1 MKVRRRSLALLG
13 FGAVGRAFIRQV
25 VESRDA
31 LARHR
36 GRVLDVVA
44 ICDSSGAVFGSAGG
58 EVVASAGGAGGAVG
72 PSAESRSARSHPAP
86 LGESGSVRAL
96 DDDVLRAL
104 IAHKSGGAGLAE
116 HGLGHTCDGAA
127 SIVGELPADAIVV
140 DCTASDSVTP
150 SLLAH
155 IDRGGAVVLAN
166 KFPLVGSLDAF
177 DGFQAAAAE
186 GLAAWEATV
195 GSGVPIIAALQ
206 RLIDAGDTVS
216 RIEGTFSGTLNFV
229 ASELRL
235 GRAFSD
241 IVADARA
248 QHFTEPDPRADLG
261 GLDMARKALILA
273 RMIGRRIDLRDVAVE
288 GLYPPGLDALD
299 VSAFMSA
306 LSGLDAQIK
315 ERVETA
321 RSRGAVF
328 RHVALVADGGC
339 SVGPTEVPADSPL
352 GRLVGTDNLVTFH
365 SRWYAPTPLVIQ
377 GRGAGVDATAA
388 GVLADVVAM
397 GTTSGPAVR

>member
-1 MKVRRRSLALLG
+1 MKVRRRGVALLG
-13 FGAVGRAFIRQV
+13 FGAVGRAFVRQV
-25 VESRDA
+25 IESRDA
-31 LARHR
+31 LARNR

-44 ICDSSGAVFGSAGG
+44 ICDSSGAVFGRGG
-58 EVVASAGGAGGAVG
+58 GAVVGSAGGAVG
-72 PSAESRSARSHPAP
+72 ASAKGRSARSHPAP
-86 LGESGSVRAL
+86 LGDSASALTL
-96 DDDVLRAL
+96 DDDILRAL
-104 IAHKSGGAGLAE
+104 LAHKSGGAGLAE
-116 HGLGHTCDGAA
+116 HQAGHACDGAA
-127 SIVGELPADAIVV
+127 SIVGELPDDTIVV
-140 DCTASDSVTP
+140 DCTATDSVTP

-155 IDRGGAVVLAN
+155 LNRGGAVVLAN
-166 KFPLVGSLDAF
+166 KLPLVGSLDAF
-177 DGFQAAAAE
+177 DRFRAAAAE
-186 GLAAWEATV
+186 GRAAWEATV
-195 GSGVPIIAALQ
+195 GSGVPIIVALQ
-206 RLIDAGDTVS
+206 RLIDADDTVS

-273 RMIGRRIDLRDVAVE
+273 RMLGWRIDLRDVQVE
-288 GLYPPGLDALD
+288 GLYPPALDALD
-299 VSAFMSA
+299 VDAFMRA
-306 LSGLDAQIK
+306 LPGLDVQIR
-315 ERVETA
+315 ERVA
-321 RSRGAVF
+321 AAGSRGAVF
-328 RHVALVADGGC
+328 RHVAIVTDGGC

-397 GTTSGPAVR
+397 CPSFGPADR